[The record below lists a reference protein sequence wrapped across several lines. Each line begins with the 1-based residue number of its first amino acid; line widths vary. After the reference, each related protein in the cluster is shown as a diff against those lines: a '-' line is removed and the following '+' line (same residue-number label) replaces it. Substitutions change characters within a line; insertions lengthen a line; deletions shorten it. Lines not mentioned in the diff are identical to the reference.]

1 MIVSIKPS
9 RACGVL
15 CAPPS
20 KSAAHRALICAALS
34 GGAEVKN
41 IEYSEDISATLDCV
55 EALGA
60 TVERHENSA
69 FVGGLSPQNIKE
81 CTLNCRE
88 SGSTLRFLIPLC
100 MLSGKR
106 INLTGAPRLFERNL
120 KIYEDLAE
128 KNNIFFGKTDNGITV
143 CGKLQSG
150 EYNIP
155 GNISSQFITGLLLA
169 LPWLSGDSTINIV
182 GSFESAP
189 YVVVTVDT
197 LKHFGIS
204 VERLGNS
211 YKIKGG
217 QSYTANDITVE
228 GDYSNAAFLDG
239 FNLLGGDVS
248 VEGLFENS
256 LQGDKIY
263 REMYR
268 DLKGGKREFCLAD
281 CPDLAPVMFAL
292 SAALGGAHFTG
303 TRRLKIKES
312 DRAEA
317 MRQELLKF
325 GINVLVGENDVT
337 VENGTLKVPTE
348 VLCGHNDHRIV
359 MSLALLCSVTGG
371 KIEGAEA
378 VAKSYPDFFQR
389 IKTLGIEVNYET

>member
-128 KNNIFFGKTDNGITV
+128 KNNIFFGKTDNGSQRILFV
-143 CGKLQSG
+143 WYHKYLKA
-150 EYNIP
+150 
-155 GNISSQFITGLLLA
+155 SSIA
-169 LPWLSGDSTINIV
+169 NCR
-182 GSFESAP
+182 
-189 YVVVTVDT
+189 
-197 LKHFGIS
+197 
-204 VERLGNS
+204 RLFS
-211 YKIKGG
+211 
-217 QSYTANDITVE
+217 
-228 GDYSNAAFLDG
+228 
-239 FNLLGGDVS
+239 
-248 VEGLFENS
+248 
-256 LQGDKIY
+256 
-263 REMYR
+263 
-268 DLKGGKREFCLAD
+268 KR
-281 CPDLAPVMFAL
+281 FAL
-292 SAALGGAHFTG
+292 WST
-303 TRRLKIKES
+303 K
-312 DRAEA
+312 
-317 MRQELLKF
+317 
-325 GINVLVGENDVT
+325 
-337 VENGTLKVPTE
+337 
-348 VLCGHNDHRIV
+348 
-359 MSLALLCSVTGG
+359 
-371 KIEGAEA
+371 
-378 VAKSYPDFFQR
+378 
-389 IKTLGIEVNYET
+389 